1 MKFGKIFFF
10 LLLVLSLFF
19 FLNQDNENK
28 KFVSSKISKCTALNY
43 DTLQILKNTNISNI
57 KFELKFDSERDWK
70 RRLIKGHT
78 TSFEN
83 KNNTEFPSR
92 FFTYNKRSVGS
103 IILGFG
109 NFKCFLKARIRPH
122 GDFLDHRSGLDLPS
136 LNINLIEGN
145 INGITKFILFR
156 PITRHHDNEILIS
169 SILSELGLLAPQ
181 THNVNLNYN
190 KKKYKF
196 IFQEKIV
203 KEFLE
208 NNNLRESIVLEGD
221 ERYAWFDPIETE
233 NLSLSKINN
242 EKFPLKSDTHLSLS
256 EYGLSLIN
264 EFIRINKSEKP
275 SKNIIDY
282 FTISK
287 IIGKNYFHNLEVFD
301 ALMYSLEATHGL
313 GRDDRRFYFDAFK
326 RKFYP
331 IYYDGMGRLLT
342 TTNTPTHINSNNPH
356 FRKLYFTDGKT
367 HKIIPSAV
375 SGANKAIEFF
385 KEIDEEKLFI
395 KLKNSGS
402 NINRE
407 TLKKVLDKIDKNL
420 ILLSQIDKSRVYKI
434 DVNINA
440 NPYVNIDEIYNKD
453 KIDRRLVFY
462 DKDFNGFLSCNIFGK
477 NCEEIQFDNK
487 QKGKLLAQSLN
498 LNEINLIYVGK
509 KLVPKSNKSI
519 SYYQNSN
526 KKDEKEKKV
535 INLKKDKI
543 NIFLDKK
550 ANISIDHENKE
561 IFISNAFQERVV
573 FYDSELK
580 DWKIFFKRN
589 NSNLINQGKKP
600 QNQDK
605 FGMTGCLNFIDTI
618 LENLKIHTQDLL
630 CEDSVNFI
638 RSDGQISELIINN
651 SAHDGIDLDFSN
663 LKIVN
668 AIINKSGNDCVDVSY
683 GNYSINNASL
693 SNCADKA
700 VSIGE
705 NSDFKAEQVNIDNSH
720 IGIISKDNSIAQ
732 INNIIANNTYNCIAA
747 KNKKQEFYGG
757 LLAVNNLECKNY
769 EMEYDVDVNSKID
782 VKKFIGQKKES

>member
-19 FLNQDNENK
+19 FVNQDNENK

-57 KFELKFDSERDWK
+57 KFELKFDSEKDWK
-70 RRLIKGHT
+70 RRLIKGHA

-92 FFTYNKRSVGS
+92 FFTYNKRSEGS

-169 SILSELGLLAPQ
+169 SILSELGFLAPQ

-190 KKKYKF
+190 KKEYKF

-233 NLSLSKINN
+233 NLSLGKINN
-242 EKFPLKSDTHLSLS
+242 EKFPLKSDTHLSIS

-264 EFIRINKSEKP
+264 ELIRINKSEKP

-313 GRDDRRFYFDAFK
+313 SRDDRRFYFDAFE

-342 TTNTPTHINSNNPH
+342 YQNEPTHINTKNEH

-367 HKIIPSAV
+367 QKIIPSAV
-375 SGANKAIEFF
+375 SGANKAIEIF
-385 KEIDEEKLFI
+385 K
-395 KLKNSGS
+395 
-402 NINRE
+402 
-407 TLKKVLDKIDKNL
+407 KID
-420 ILLSQIDKSRVYKI
+420 
-434 DVNINA
+434 
-440 NPYVNIDEIYNKD
+440 
-453 KIDRRLVFY
+453 
-462 DKDFNGFLSCNIFGK
+462 
-477 NCEEIQFDNK
+477 
-487 QKGKLLAQSLN
+487 
-498 LNEINLIYVGK
+498 
-509 KLVPKSNKSI
+509 
-519 SYYQNSN
+519 
-526 KKDEKEKKV
+526 
-535 INLKKDKI
+535 
-543 NIFLDKK
+543 
-550 ANISIDHENKE
+550 
-561 IFISNAFQERVV
+561 
-573 FYDSELK
+573 
-580 DWKIFFKRN
+580 
-589 NSNLINQGKKP
+589 
-600 QNQDK
+600 
-605 FGMTGCLNFIDTI
+605 
-618 LENLKIHTQDLL
+618 
-630 CEDSVNFI
+630 
-638 RSDGQISELIINN
+638 
-651 SAHDGIDLDFSN
+651 
-663 LKIVN
+663 
-668 AIINKSGNDCVDVSY
+668 
-683 GNYSINNASL
+683 
-693 SNCADKA
+693 
-700 VSIGE
+700 
-705 NSDFKAEQVNIDNSH
+705 AE
-720 IGIISKDNSIAQ
+720 
-732 INNIIANNTYNCIAA
+732 
-747 KNKKQEFYGG
+747 
-757 LLAVNNLECKNY
+757 
-769 EMEYDVDVNSKID
+769 
-782 VKKFIGQKKES
+782 